1 MRALVMG
8 GGMAGLCAAC
18 DLCDF
23 DVEVHLLEAT
33 GILGGRATS
42 WHDDDGDTVDNALH
56 IFMPHYCNCLGFLS
70 KVGAEPLHWT
80 QGITNYDERGRCG
93 LLPIG
98 GGLRTV
104 LEAMRSPTMSILD
117 QASLGLAI
125 LASALMSKER
135 LDACD
140 EITLLEWFKRH
151 GVTRN
156 AIAHFRPGGAGLTFL
171 ELNQVSAKALLYWT
185 ASFINK
191 EYMLNPGIGF
201 ANGGLGEIYVEP
213 ARRYIEGRGGKVETG
228 RRVAKLLV
236 RGNEVVGVSTEDGET
251 LTADIYISAM
261 PYYELRRVLPDEA
274 LDYQYFLDLWRL
286 QEAPSVSVQIW
297 FDRFVTD
304 MRNIAAQ
311 MQGTFNCF
319 ADMHTIVPR
328 FASKATG
335 SMVEFVLTP
344 AFHLRGLPSQR
355 IFAMTLEEFRR
366 IIPAAREAEV
376 RKWVVTRERQGIF
389 AQRPGADRYRPPQ
402 RTPYPN
408 LYLCGD
414 YTKTFISAGM
424 ENACASAHI
433 AVGHALY
440 EHLGKE
446 VTLFSKPTVY
456 NAYLK
461 GGLAAGAALA
471 GTAIAA
477 RSLVG
482 RLGKKGKG
490 KAA

>member
-1 MRALVMG
+1 MKALVMG
-8 GGMAGLCAAC
+8 GGMAGLCAAS

-23 DVEVHLLEAT
+23 GIQVHLLEAT

-42 WHDDDGDTVDNALH
+42 WVDGDGDTVDNALH

-70 KVGAEPLHWT
+70 KVGAEPPHWT
-80 QGITNYDERGRCG
+80 QGITNYDEGGRCG

-98 GGLRTV
+98 GGLRTI
-104 LEAMRSPTMSILD
+104 LQAMRSPTMSVID

-125 LASALMSKER
+125 LASALMSKEK

-140 EITLLEWFKRH
+140 DITLLEWFKRH

-156 AIAHFRPGGAGLTFL
+156 ATAHFRPGGAGLTFL

-185 ASFINK
+185 SSFINK

-213 ARRYIEGRGGKVETG
+213 ARRYIEERGGKVETG
-228 RRVAKLLV
+228 RRVTELLV
-236 RGNEVVGVSTEDGET
+236 RGNEVEGVSTEDGET
-251 LTADIYISAM
+251 VTADFYISAL
-261 PYYELRRVLPDEA
+261 PYYELRRILPDQA
-274 LDYQYFLDLWRL
+274 LDYRYFLDIWRL
-286 QEAPSVSVQIW
+286 EEAPSLSVQIW

-311 MQGTFNCF
+311 MRGTFNCF

-328 FASKATG
+328 FAEKATG

-344 AFHLRGLPSQR
+344 AFHLRGLPSER
-355 IFAMTLEEFRR
+355 IFALVLEEFRR
-366 IIPAAREAEV
+366 IMPAARTAEV
-376 RKWVVTRERQGIF
+376 RKWMVIRERQGIF
-389 AQRPGADRYRPPQ
+389 AQRPGADRFRPPQ

-446 VTLFSKPTVY
+446 ATLFSRPTLY
-456 NAYLK
+456 NSYLK

-471 GTAIAA
+471 GTALAA
-477 RSLVG
+477 RSLRARRKG
-482 RLGKKGKG
+482 RR
-490 KAA
+490 AD

>member
-1 MRALVMG
+1 MKALVMG
-8 GGMAGLCAAC
+8 GGMAGLCAAA

-23 DVEVHLLEAT
+23 GVEVHLVEAT
-33 GILGGRATS
+33 DILGGRATS
-42 WHDDDGDTVDNALH
+42 WMDADGDTVDNALH
-56 IFMPHYCNCLGFLS
+56 IFMPHYCNCLGFLT

-98 GGLRTV
+98 GGLGTLLR
-104 LEAMRSPTMSILD
+104 AMRSPTMSVLD
-117 QASLGLAI
+117 QASLGFAVLV
-125 LASALMSKER
+125 SALMSKER

-185 ASFINK
+185 SSFVNR

-213 ARRYIEGRGGKVETG
+213 ARRYIEARGGRVETG
-228 RRVAKLLV
+228 RRVTELLV
-236 RGNEVVGVSTEDGET
+236 RGNEVEGTVAGDGET
-251 LTADIYISAM
+251 LKADLYISAM
-261 PYYELRRVLPDEA
+261 PHYELRRVLPDEA
-274 LDYQYFLDLWRL
+274 LDYPYFLDLWRL

-311 MQGTFNCF
+311 MRGTFNCF

-328 FASKATG
+328 FASTATG

-344 AFHLRGLPSQR
+344 AFHLRGLPPER
-355 IFAMTLEEFRR
+355 IYAMTLEEFRR
-366 IIPAAREAEV
+366 IMPAAREAEV

-389 AQRPGADRYRPPQ
+389 AQRPGADAFRPPQ

-424 ENACASAHI
+424 ENACASAHL

-440 EHLGKE
+440 EHLGRE
-446 VTLFSKPTVY
+446 VTLFSQPTAY
-456 NAYLK
+456 DAYLK
-461 GGLAAGAALA
+461 RGLAAGAALGGA
-471 GTAIAA
+471 ALAA
-477 RSLVG
+477 RLLRAG
-482 RLGKKGKG
+482 RGREGG
-490 KAA
+490 PAGG